1 MSVKHIKKYYND
13 IQKMYFELVSDLKEM
28 ERDLKA
34 GTCTEE
40 ELNNLLLPV
49 KGIEENYK
57 RLSYIMYLLYQP
69 NRDSKK
75 DKYNKANKEIYKFF
89 NDNGLTK
96 EKEVEKEKNDL
107 KEFRDN
113 LKQFISDKEK
123 NQ

>member
-28 ERDLKA
+28 ESELKA

-89 NDNGLTK
+89 NENDLTK

>member
-28 ERDLKA
+28 ESELKA

-96 EKEVEKEKNDL
+96 EKEVEKEKNNL